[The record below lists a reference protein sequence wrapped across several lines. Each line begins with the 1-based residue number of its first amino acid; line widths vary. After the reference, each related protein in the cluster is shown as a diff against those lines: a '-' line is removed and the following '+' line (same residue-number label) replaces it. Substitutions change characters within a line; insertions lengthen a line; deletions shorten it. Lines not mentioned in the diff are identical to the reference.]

1 MIEGSKILLVDDNVD
16 IIDALSDFLTLN
28 GCSVLVAPT
37 GKKAMELLTNKN
49 DIEVV
54 ILDVQLPD
62 TNGVALLDSI
72 KINNPTVAVVMVTGY
87 YNPNYVVE
95 AMKKGASDF
104 LIKPF
109 EFDKLVLVLIRAL
122 RERSLLIEKEN
133 IYQTLE
139 DKKKIELLNRELQK
153 KIKELTTMYQISNQF
168 NSLTIFNDVY
178 EKMLHIVYDA
188 LEVKSCGYYIFDSNN
203 KELILYKEKTK
214 NNASVL
220 ENKVQVSADFLEHLY
235 SQKKYLTKNNELYMP
250 INIKGECIGFIMVDS
265 KRNGLI
271 KDDHIQD
278 SDLFFL
284 KLIAEKASTQ
294 IENRMLYESL
304 FENVFQTLT
313 SLIAA
318 INKRDLYTESHCH
331 RVTDMCL
338 RLAEKMDLA
347 DYERDVIR
355 FVGPVHDLGK
365 IGIPDSI
372 LLKPGG
378 LSDEEYHMMKSHSAF
393 GEEILSRFDILSKE
407 AKIIRS
413 HHERYD
419 GRGYPDALHKDEI
432 PICSRV
438 IAVCDTYDAMITN
451 RPYRK
456 ALGKEHA
463 LSEIERC
470 KDSQFDPDIVD
481 CFIEMSRD
489 DTYEKG

>member
-1 MIEGSKILLVDDNVD
+1 MIEGSKILVVDDNVD

-28 GCSVLVAPT
+28 GCSVFTAPT
-37 GKKAMELLTNKN
+37 GKKAIELLNKN

-54 ILDVQLPD
+54 ILDVKLPD
-62 TNGVALLDSI
+62 VNGVSLLDTI
-72 KINNPTVAVVMVTGY
+72 KINNPTVAVVMATGY

-139 DKKKIELLNRELQK
+139 DKKKIELLNRELQR

-188 LEVKSCGYYIFDSNN
+188 LEVKSCGYYIFDGKN

-214 NNASVL
+214 NGGNVL
-220 ENKVQVSADFLEHLY
+220 ESRIPVSEDFLEHLR
-235 SQKKYLTKNNELYMP
+235 SQKKYLAKNDELYLP
-250 INIKGECIGFIMVDS
+250 ISIKGECIGFIMVDS
-265 KRNGLI
+265 KRNGLR
-271 KDDHIQD
+271 KDDHLLD

-318 INKRDLYTESHCH
+318 INKRDLYTKNHCH
-331 RVTDMCL
+331 RVTDMSL
-338 RLAEKMDLA
+338 RLADKMNLA
-347 DYERDVIR
+347 DYERNVIK

-365 IGIPDSI
+365 IGISDSI
-372 LLKPGG
+372 LLKPGK
-378 LSDEEYHMMKSHSAF
+378 LSDEEYYMMKSHSVF
-393 GEEILSRFDILSKE
+393 GEEILSRFDILSNE

-419 GRGYPDALHKDEI
+419 GKGYPDSLSKDEI
-432 PICSRV
+432 PVCSRV
-438 IAVCDTYDAMITN
+438 IAVCDTYDAMTTN
-451 RPYRK
+451 RPYRN
-456 ALGKEHA
+456 ALEKGHA
-463 LSEIERC
+463 LNEIERC
-470 KDSQFDPDIVD
+470 KGSQFDPDIAD
-481 CFIEMSRD
+481 YFIEMVRD
-489 DTYEKG
+489 DTSGKG

>member
-16 IIDALSDFLTLN
+16 IVDAISDFLTLN
-28 GCSVLVAPT
+28 GCSVLAAST
-37 GKKAMELLTNKN
+37 GKEAMELLNKN

-54 ILDVQLPD
+54 ILDVRLPD
-62 TNGVALLDSI
+62 TNGVALLDTI

-178 EKMLHIVYDA
+178 EKMLNIVYDA
-188 LEVKSCGYYIFDSNN
+188 LEVKSCGYYIFDGKN
-203 KELILYKEKTK
+203 KELILYKEKT
-214 NNASVL
+214 NNNGSMLESRIPASG
-220 ENKVQVSADFLEHLY
+220 DFLEHLR
-235 SQKKYLTKNNELYMP
+235 SQKKYLSKNNELYLP

-265 KRNGLI
+265 KRNGLR
-271 KDDHIQD
+271 KDDHLLD
-278 SDLFFL
+278 SDIFFL

-318 INKRDLYTESHCH
+318 INKRDSYTESHCH
-331 RVTDMCL
+331 RVTDMTML
-338 RLAEKMDLA
+338 LADKMDLP
-347 DYERDVIR
+347 DYEKDVLR

-365 IGIPDSI
+365 IGVPDSI
-372 LLKPGG
+372 LLKPGA
-378 LSDEEYHMMKSHSAF
+378 LSDEEYNIMKSHSAF

-419 GRGYPDALHKDEI
+419 GRGYPDTLVNDGI

-438 IAVCDTYDAMITN
+438 IAVCDTYDAMVTN

-456 ALGKEHA
+456 ALEKEYT
-463 LSEIERC
+463 LNEIERC
-470 KDSQFDPDIVD
+470 KGSQFDPDIAA
-481 CFIEMSRD
+481 CFIEMARD
-489 DTYEKG
+489 DMHGKE

>member
-16 IIDALSDFLTLN
+16 IIDAMSDFLTLN

-37 GKKAMELLTNKN
+37 GKKAMEHLNNKN

-54 ILDVQLPD
+54 ILDVRLPD
-62 TNGVALLDSI
+62 TNGIALLDTI
-72 KINNPTVAVVMVTGY
+72 KINNPTVAVVMATGY

-109 EFDKLVLVLIRAL
+109 EFDKLMLVLIRAL

-178 EKMLHIVYDA
+178 EKMLNIVYDA
-188 LEVKSCGYYIFDSNN
+188 LEVKSCGYYIFDSKNN
-203 KELILYKEKTK
+203 ELILYKEKTNNNGCRLESRIPASGDFIEHFRSQRKYLSK
-214 NNASVL
+214 NNAL
-220 ENKVQVSADFLEHLY
+220 FL
-235 SQKKYLTKNNELYMP
+235 P

-265 KRNGLI
+265 KRNGLR
-271 KDDHIQD
+271 KDDHLLN
-278 SDLFFL
+278 SDIFFL

-318 INKRDLYTESHCH
+318 INKRDLYTENHCH

-338 RLAEKMDLA
+338 LLADKMDLP

-365 IGIPDSI
+365 IGVPDSV
-372 LLKPGG
+372 LLKPGA
-378 LSDEEYHMMKSHSAF
+378 LSDEEYNMMKSHSAF
-393 GEEILSRFDILSKE
+393 GEEILSRFDILTKE

-419 GRGYPDALHKDEI
+419 GKGYPDALCKDEI
-432 PICSRV
+432 PVCSRV
-438 IAVCDTYDAMITN
+438 IAVCDTYDAMTTN
-451 RPYRK
+451 RPYRS
-456 ALGKEHA
+456 ALGKDHA
-463 LSEIERC
+463 LNEIERC
-470 KDSQFDPDIVD
+470 KGSQFDPDIAD
-481 CFIEMSRD
+481 YFIEILRD
-489 DTYEKG
+489 DKNEMG

>member
-28 GCSVLVAPT
+28 GCNVLVAPT
-37 GKKAMELLTNKN
+37 GREAMEILDKN
-49 DIEVV
+49 EVEVV
-54 ILDVQLPD
+54 ILDVRLPD
-62 TNGVALLDSI
+62 TNGVSLLDSI
-72 KINNPTVAVVMVTGY
+72 KISNPTVAVVMVTGY

-109 EFDKLVLVLIRAL
+109 EFDKLMLVLIRAL
-122 RERSLLIEKEN
+122 RERSLLIEKES

-178 EKMLHIVYDA
+178 EKMLNIIYDA
-188 LEVKSCGYYIFDSNN
+188 LEVKSCGYYIFDNKN
-203 KELILYKEKTK
+203 KELILYKEKT
-214 NNASVL
+214 NNNGSML
-220 ENKVQVSADFLEHLY
+220 ESRVPVSGAFFENLR
-235 SQKKYLTKNNELYMP
+235 SQKKYFSNKNELYLP

-265 KRNGLI
+265 KRNGFK
-271 KDDHIQD
+271 KDDHMLD
-278 SDLFFL
+278 SDIFFL

-318 INKRDLYTESHCH
+318 IQKRDSYTENHCH
-331 RVTDMCL
+331 RVTDMSL
-338 RLAEKMDLA
+338 ILADKMDLP

-378 LSDEEYHMMKSHSAF
+378 LSDEEYFMMKSHSAY

-419 GRGYPDALHKDEI
+419 GRGYPDALSKDEI
-432 PICSRV
+432 PVCSRV
-438 IAVCDTYDAMITN
+438 IAVCDTFDAMTTN
-451 RPYRK
+451 RPYRS

-463 LSEIERC
+463 LNEIERC
-470 KDSQFDPDIVD
+470 RGSQLDPDIADYFVEIARND
-481 CFIEMSRD
+481 V
-489 DTYEKG
+489 YEKV

>member
-28 GCSVLVAPT
+28 GCNVLVAST
-37 GKKAMELLTNKN
+37 GREAMEILDKN
-49 DIEVV
+49 EVEVV
-54 ILDVQLPD
+54 ILDVRLPD
-62 TNGVALLDSI
+62 TNGVSLLDSI
-72 KINNPTVAVVMVTGY
+72 KISNPTVAVVMVTGY

-109 EFDKLVLVLIRAL
+109 EFDKLMLVLIRAL
-122 RERSLLIEKEN
+122 RERSLLIEKES

-178 EKMLHIVYDA
+178 EKMLNIIYDA
-188 LEVKSCGYYIFDSNN
+188 LEVKSCGYYIFDGKN
-203 KELILYKEKTK
+203 KELILYKEKT
-214 NNASVL
+214 NNNGSML
-220 ENKVQVSADFLEHLY
+220 ESRVPVSGVFFENLR
-235 SQKKYLTKNNELYMP
+235 SQKKYFSNKNELYLP

-265 KRNGLI
+265 KRNGFK
-271 KDDHIQD
+271 KDDHMLD
-278 SDLFFL
+278 SDIFFL

-318 INKRDLYTESHCH
+318 IQKRDSYTENHCH
-331 RVTDMCL
+331 RVTDMSL
-338 RLAEKMDLA
+338 ILADKMDLP

-378 LSDEEYHMMKSHSAF
+378 LSDEEYFMMKSHSAY

-419 GRGYPDALHKDEI
+419 GRGYPDALSKDEI
-432 PICSRV
+432 PVCSRV
-438 IAVCDTYDAMITN
+438 IAVCDTFDAMTTN
-451 RPYRK
+451 RPYRS
-456 ALGKEHA
+456 ALEKEHA
-463 LSEIERC
+463 LNEIERC
-470 KDSQFDPDIVD
+470 KGSQFDPDIAD
-481 CFIEMSRD
+481 FFIEMVRNNVH
-489 DTYEKG
+489 EKE

>member
-1 MIEGSKILLVDDNVD
+1 MIEGSKILVVDDNVD

-28 GCSVLVAPT
+28 GCNVLVAPT
-37 GKKAMELLTNKN
+37 GKQALDILSKN

-54 ILDVQLPD
+54 ILDVKLPD
-62 TNGVALLDSI
+62 ANGVSLLDTI
-72 KINNPTVAVVMVTGY
+72 KINNPTVAVVMATGY

-139 DKKKIELLNRELQK
+139 DKKKIELLNRELQR

-168 NSLTIFNDVY
+168 NSLNIFNDVY

-188 LEVKSCGYYIFDSNN
+188 LEVKSCGYYIFDGKNN
-203 KELILYKEKTK
+203 ELILYKEKTK
-214 NNASVL
+214 NGGSVL
-220 ENKVQVSADFLEHLY
+220 EDRIPMSDEFLEHLR
-235 SQKKYLTKNNELYMP
+235 SQKKYVTKQNELYLP

-265 KRNGLI
+265 KRNGFK
-271 KDDHIQD
+271 KDDHQPD

-318 INKRDLYTESHCH
+318 INKRDSYTENHCH
-331 RVTDMCL
+331 RVTDMSL
-338 RLAEKMDLA
+338 RLADKINLP
-347 DYERDVIR
+347 DYERDVIK

-365 IGIPDSI
+365 IGVPDSI

-378 LSDEEYHMMKSHSAF
+378 LTDEEYYMMKSHSAF

-419 GRGYPDALHKDEI
+419 GKGYPDALAKEEI

-438 IAVCDTYDAMITN
+438 IAVCDTYDAMTTN

-456 ALGKEHA
+456 ALEKEHA
-463 LSEIERC
+463 LNEIERC
-470 KDSQFDPDIVD
+470 KGSQFDPDIAGY
-481 CFIEMSRD
+481 FIEMIKD
-489 DTYEKG
+489 DTHEKG

>member
-1 MIEGSKILLVDDNVD
+1 MIEGSKILLVDDNAD
-16 IIDALSDFLTLN
+16 IIDAMSDFLTLN
-28 GCSVLVAPT
+28 GCNVYVAPT
-37 GKKAMELLTNKN
+37 GKKAMELLNNKN

-54 ILDVQLPD
+54 ILDVRLPD
-62 TNGVALLDSI
+62 TNGVDLLDTI
-72 KINNPTVAVVMVTGY
+72 KINNPTVAVVMATGY

-109 EFDKLVLVLIRAL
+109 EFDKLMLVLIRAL

-168 NSLTIFNDVY
+168 NALTIFNDVY
-178 EKMLHIVYDA
+178 EKMLNIVYDA
-188 LEVKSCGYYIFDSNN
+188 LEVKSCGYYIFDN
-203 KELILYKEKTK
+203 KNRELILYKEKT
-214 NNASVL
+214 NNGNVL
-220 ENKVQVSADFLEHLY
+220 ESRVPLSGDFFEHIRT
-235 SQKKYLTKNNELYMP
+235 QRKYLSKNHELYLP

-265 KRNGLI
+265 KRNGLK
-271 KDDHIQD
+271 KDDHLPD
-278 SDLFFL
+278 SDIFFL

-318 INKRDLYTESHCH
+318 INKRDSYTESHCH
-331 RVTDMCL
+331 RVTDMTML
-338 RLAEKMDLA
+338 LADKMDLA
-347 DYERDVIR
+347 DYEKDVLR

-365 IGIPDSI
+365 VGIPDSI

-378 LSDEEYHMMKSHSAF
+378 LSDEEYNMMKSHSAF

-407 AKIIRS
+407 ATIIRS

-419 GRGYPDALHKDEI
+419 GRGYPDALAKDEI
-432 PICSRV
+432 PLCSRV
-438 IAVCDTYDAMITN
+438 IAVCDTFDAMTTN
-451 RPYRK
+451 RPYRT
-456 ALGKEHA
+456 ALEKERA
-463 LSEIERC
+463 LNEIERC
-470 KDSQFDPDIVD
+470 KGSQFDPDIAD
-481 CFIEMSRD
+481 FFLEMA
-489 DTYEKG
+489 KGNFYGN

>member
-28 GCSVLVAPT
+28 GCNVLVAST
-37 GKKAMELLTNKN
+37 GKEAMELLDKN
-49 DIEVV
+49 EVEVV
-54 ILDVQLPD
+54 ILDVRLPD
-62 TNGVALLDSI
+62 TNGVSLLDSI
-72 KINNPTVAVVMVTGY
+72 KISNPTVAVVMVTGY

-109 EFDKLVLVLIRAL
+109 EFDKLMLVLIRAL
-122 RERSLLIEKEN
+122 RERSLLIEKES

-178 EKMLHIVYDA
+178 EKMLNIVYDA
-188 LEVKSCGYYIFDSNN
+188 LEVRSCGYYIFDGKNN
-203 KELILYKEKTK
+203 ELILYKEKI
-214 NNASVL
+214 NNNGCTL
-220 ENKVQVSADFLEHLY
+220 ENRVPVPVDFLENLR
-235 SQKKYLTKNNELYMP
+235 SQRKYISNNNELYLP
-250 INIKGECIGFIMVDS
+250 INIKGECIGFIMVNS
-265 KRNGLI
+265 KENGFK
-271 KDDHIQD
+271 KDGHPLD
-278 SDLFFL
+278 SDIFFL

-318 INKRDLYTESHCH
+318 INKRDSYTENHCH
-331 RVTDMCL
+331 RVTDMSL
-338 RLAEKMDLA
+338 ILADKMDLP

-378 LSDEEYHMMKSHSAF
+378 LSDEEYYMMKSHSAY

-419 GRGYPDALHKDEI
+419 GRGYPDELSKDEI
-432 PICSRV
+432 PVCARV
-438 IAVCDTYDAMITN
+438 IAVCDTFDAMTSN
-451 RPYRK
+451 RPYRS
-456 ALGKEHA
+456 ALEKEHA
-463 LSEIERC
+463 LNEIERC
-470 KDSQFDPDIVD
+470 RGSQFDPDIAGY
-481 CFIEMSRD
+481 FIEMVRD
-489 DTYEKG
+489 SEHEK

>member
-28 GCSVLVAPT
+28 GCNVLVAPT
-37 GKKAMELLTNKN
+37 GKEAMELLDKN
-49 DIEVV
+49 EIEVV
-54 ILDVQLPD
+54 ILDVRLPD
-62 TNGVALLDSI
+62 TNGVSLLDSI
-72 KINNPTVAVVMVTGY
+72 KINNPTIAVVMVTGY

-109 EFDKLVLVLIRAL
+109 EFDKLMLVLIRAL
-122 RERSLLIEKEN
+122 RERSLLIEKES

-178 EKMLHIVYDA
+178 EKMLNIIYDA
-188 LEVKSCGYYIFDSNN
+188 LEVKSCGYYIFDGKN
-203 KELILYKEKTK
+203 KELILYKEKT
-214 NNASVL
+214 NNNGSML
-220 ENKVQVSADFLEHLY
+220 ESRVPVSGDFFENLC
-235 SQKKYLTKNNELYMP
+235 SQKKYFSNNNELYLP

-265 KRNGLI
+265 KRNGL
-271 KDDHIQD
+271 KKNDHLLD
-278 SDLFFL
+278 SDIFFL

-318 INKRDLYTESHCH
+318 IHKRDSYTENHCH
-331 RVTDMCL
+331 RVTDMSL
-338 RLAEKMDLA
+338 LLADKMDLP

-378 LSDEEYHMMKSHSAF
+378 LSDEEYYMMKSHSAY

-419 GRGYPDALHKDEI
+419 GRGYPDALSKDEI
-432 PICSRV
+432 PVCSRV
-438 IAVCDTYDAMITN
+438 IAVCDTFDAMTTN
-451 RPYRK
+451 RPYRS
-456 ALGKEHA
+456 ALEKEHA
-463 LSEIERC
+463 LNEIKLC
-470 KDSQFDPDIVD
+470 KGSQFDPDITDYFV
-481 CFIEMSRD
+481 EMARD
-489 DTYEKG
+489 DVHEKE